1 GCAERWLARPLRCL
15 LSGVAS
21 DRQRLVRAD
30 HASKRV
36 CTGSPS
42 PQQSPRRCV
51 SVLAERRYLWRMDF
65 RRGNPYDHFGL
76 CRLAPAIFVW
86 CVGIYVM
93 NARELI
99 AEISRRTVS
108 GDDTTLLQNV
118 DGWDS
123 LKGVQLV
130 LKIEQV
136 IGRHLTENELE
147 RLESIQDVDALLKV
161 GR

>member
-1 GCAERWLARPLRCL
+1 
-15 LSGVAS
+15 
-21 DRQRLVRAD
+21 
-30 HASKRV
+30 
-36 CTGSPS
+36 
-42 PQQSPRRCV
+42 
-51 SVLAERRYLWRMDF
+51 
-65 RRGNPYDHFGL
+65 
-76 CRLAPAIFVW
+76 
-86 CVGIYVM
+86 M

-99 AEISRRTVS
+99 AEIARRTVS

-147 RLESIQDVDALLKV
+147 RLESIQDVDALLKISP
-161 GR
+161 